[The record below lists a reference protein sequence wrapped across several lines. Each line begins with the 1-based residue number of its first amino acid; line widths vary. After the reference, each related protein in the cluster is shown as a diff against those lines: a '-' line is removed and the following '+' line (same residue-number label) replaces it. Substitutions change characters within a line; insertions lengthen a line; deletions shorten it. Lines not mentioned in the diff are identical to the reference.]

1 MKLTALN
8 PYMVWIKLG
17 AAALVLSATF
27 SAGWYFNGLRLTAK
41 LETERRQ
48 VAEDAR
54 LQIEQAQQQA
64 YEAEQAR
71 EAMRRKLAAYKPKVV
86 ERVRQNPSGCNLPKP
101 VADGLRDQVRATN
114 EAIVSAAGKPA

>member
-1 MKLTALN
+1 MKL
-8 PYMVWIKLG
+8 P
-17 AAALVLSATF
+17 VLSQFTVWLTVASLVIAF

-54 LQIEQAQQQA
+54 KLVEQAQQQA
-64 YEAEQAR
+64 YEAEQAK

-86 ERVRQNPSGCNLPKP
+86 ERVRANPSGCNLPKP